1 MKLSVVILNYNV
13 KYFLELCLKSV
24 QDAVAII
31 DSEIIVVDN
40 KSEDGSCD
48 MVKKLFPEVKLIENK
63 NNYGFSKGN
72 NIGVAEA
79 KGEYLCILN
88 PDTVVAE
95 DTFIKL
101 LEFAESKQ
109 NLGIV
114 GCKLIDG
121 RGSFLPESKRKIP
134 FVKASLKKI
143 LGNTN
148 DYYANNIDKN
158 AIGKVDIL
166 VGAFMFLKKETYNK
180 IEGFDE
186 DYFMYGEDID
196 ISYKALKQGLENY
209 YFGETTVLHYKG
221 ESTLRN
227 KDYARRFYGAM
238 QIFYKKHFKKNVFFD
253 LFVWGGIKVVYWF
266 RKQPIKKHKVVKEYV
281 FLSDNKNKQL
291 ESVLNKALILK
302 SDVKNI
308 VKESEVIFDANA
320 LSYKNII
327 NFMEA
332 EHLDDSV
339 TFKILPKNS
348 KFVIGSD
355 DAISRGEIINFD

>member
-1 MKLSVVILNYNV
+1 
-13 KYFLELCLKSV
+13 
-24 QDAVAII
+24 
-31 DSEIIVVDN
+31 
-40 KSEDGSCD
+40 
-48 MVKKLFPEVKLIENK
+48 
-63 NNYGFSKGN
+63 
-72 NIGVAEA
+72 
-79 KGEYLCILN
+79 
-88 PDTVVAE
+88 
-95 DTFIKL
+95 
-101 LEFAESKQ
+101 
-109 NLGIV
+109 
-114 GCKLIDG
+114 
-121 RGSFLPESKRKIP
+121 
-134 FVKASLKKI
+134 
-143 LGNTN
+143 
-148 DYYANNIDKN
+148 
-158 AIGKVDIL
+158 
-166 VGAFMFLKKETYNK
+166 MFLKKETYNK

-281 FLSDNKNKQL
+281 FLSDNKNRQL
-291 ESVLNKALILK
+291 ESALNKALILK